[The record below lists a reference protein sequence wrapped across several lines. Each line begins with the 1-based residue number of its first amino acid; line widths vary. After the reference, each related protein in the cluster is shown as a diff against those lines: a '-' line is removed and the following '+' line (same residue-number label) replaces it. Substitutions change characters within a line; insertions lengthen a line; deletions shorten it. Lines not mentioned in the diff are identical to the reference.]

1 MKMFSRAGLAPIS
14 VSSFCKIFIYCS
26 CSCNVRC
33 DNCVALKRYQNVAT
47 VVARAQL
54 QYCMFSFMLCKSF
67 RCIICKLFVMVNP
80 VLNNIL
86 QLVLNQ
92 GENIFKLNENL
103 SVSRDFPLI
112 NLKVTLPV
120 TVV

>member
-1 MKMFSRAGLAPIS
+1 
-14 VSSFCKIFIYCS
+14 
-26 CSCNVRC
+26 
-33 DNCVALKRYQNVAT
+33 
-47 VVARAQL
+47 
-54 QYCMFSFMLCKSF
+54 
-67 RCIICKLFVMVNP
+67 MVNP

>member
-1 MKMFSRAGLAPIS
+1 MLR
-14 VSSFCKIFIYCS
+14 
-26 CSCNVRC
+26 N
-33 DNCVALKRYQNVAT
+33 ALKRYQNVAT

-54 QYCMFSFMLCKSF
+54 QYCMLSFMLCKSF

>member
-1 MKMFSRAGLAPIS
+1 MLR
-14 VSSFCKIFIYCS
+14 
-26 CSCNVRC
+26 N
-33 DNCVALKRYQNVAT
+33 ALKRYQNVAT

-54 QYCMFSFMLCKSF
+54 QYCMCSFMLCTSF
-67 RCIICKLFVMVNP
+67 RCIICKLFVMVKP

-92 GENIFKLNENL
+92 GENIFKLNKNL